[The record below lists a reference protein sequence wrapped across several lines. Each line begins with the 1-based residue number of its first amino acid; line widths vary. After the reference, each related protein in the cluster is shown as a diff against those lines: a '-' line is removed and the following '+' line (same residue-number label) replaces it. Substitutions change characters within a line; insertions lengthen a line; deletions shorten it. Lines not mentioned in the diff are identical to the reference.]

1 MTNHR
6 WTRQVG
12 IALSVVSVALLSG
25 HCGWAEQCSNKT
37 TEGRYMVI
45 GDGYLSTG
53 PNMPLVPAKLLSTVT
68 ADANGMYS
76 GTGTITIGGQVFVE
90 EVVGTQQLNSDC
102 TGFISYK
109 QTINGQ
115 PTPNINF
122 IFVVSEHGNRIDG
135 LSVDPGAVFSG
146 VLRRLER

>member
-1 MTNHR
+1 
-6 WTRQVG
+6 
-12 IALSVVSVALLSG
+12 
-25 HCGWAEQCSNKT
+25 
-37 TEGRYMVI
+37 MVI
-45 GDGYLSTG
+45 GEGYLSTG

-68 ADANGMYS
+68 ADANGVYS

-90 EVVGTQQLNSDC
+90 AVVGTQQLNSDC